1 MVGIRMTTMAGSLL
15 APSDG
20 DLIMLVSTDRKPYI
34 FRLSQG
40 EELQTNRG
48 VLKHDA
54 MINQPWGSII
64 ASHLGKRFYLLQPTL
79 RDLLLFLPRRSQI
92 IFPKDLGYILLR
104 LSIGQGGR
112 VAEAGCGSG
121 ALTMGL
127 AWAVGPEGR
136 VLSCDR
142 RQDMIDLARG
152 NLERVGLE
160 ARVEFLHQDLADG
173 LPGPPVD
180 SLFLDLP
187 KPHEYLPQVERALR
201 GGGVLGAILPTTN
214 QVSDFLRGLRVYA
227 FRLMDV
233 AEISLRFYK
242 VIPDRLRPVD
252 RMVAHT
258 GYLVFARRVT
268 PGDDNAEGEEQA
280 GFAES

>member
-1 MVGIRMTTMAGSLL
+1 MPGFSS

-34 FRLSQG
+34 LRLNHGAQ
-40 EELQTNRG
+40 LQTNHG
-48 VLKHDA
+48 VLQHDA
-54 MINQPWGSII
+54 MINRPWGSVI
-64 ASHLGKRFYLLQPTL
+64 ASHLGERFYLLQPTL

-127 AWAVGPEGR
+127 AWAVGPEGK

-152 NLERVGLE
+152 NLERAGLQG
-160 ARVEFLHQDLADG
+160 RVEFLKRDLADG
-173 LPGPPVD
+173 LPGPQVD
-180 SLFLDLP
+180 SFFLDLP
-187 KPHEYLPQVERALR
+187 KPHEYLTQVEQALR
-201 GGGVLGAILPTTN
+201 GGGVVGAILPTTN

-258 GYLVFARRVT
+258 GYLVFARRVI
-268 PGDDNAEGEEQA
+268 GGEVEAEGDTH
-280 GFAES
+280 GDFAE